1 MQPKELV
8 VPQTDRVGRRK
19 SKKPWK
25 VRLKQNLVRN
35 RWAYV
40 MMAPVIVWFLIFCY
54 WPMTYLGMAFYDY
67 KFLKGYAGSE
77 FIWLDNFKEFFS
89 ARGDAW
95 NIIWNTLAI
104 NLLALVFVFPA
115 PIVFALLLNEIRLKA
130 FKTGVQIIMYLPHF
144 LSTTAFVAFI
154 INFLSPSLGPIGQLF
169 SSLGLEPVY
178 FMGEA
183 KYFRGIQVVSGIW
196 QTMGWNSIVYMAAL
210 AGVDTEMYEAARVDG
225 ANRRNIVF
233 RITIPAILPTIMIML
248 IMQLGQILGSNFEKI
263 YLMQNTMNKDVSE
276 VLSTYVYKQAIR
288 EGEYGMS
295 TAAGLFNSVISLLFV
310 LGSNWLSK
318 KFTETGIF

>member
-1 MQPKELV
+1 MHSNEV
-8 VPQTDRVGRRK
+8 VLSEFSSDNGEK
-19 SKKPWK
+19 KKKPLK
-25 VRLKQNLVRN
+25 LRLKQNIFRN

-40 MMAPVIVWFLIFCY
+40 MMLPVIVWFLIFCY

-67 KFLKGYAGSE
+67 KFLKGFSGSE
-77 FIWLDNFKEFFS
+77 FIWFDNFIEFFS

-104 NLLALVFVFPA
+104 NLLALAFVFPA
-115 PIVFALLLNEIRLKA
+115 PIIFALMLNELPGRT

-169 SSLGLEPVY
+169 SRWGLEPIY
-178 FMGEA
+178 FMGDA

-196 QTMGWNSIVYMAAL
+196 QTMGWNSIVYVAAL

-225 ANRRNIVF
+225 ANRWSIV
-233 RITIPAILPTIMIML
+233 RKITLPSILPTIMIML
-248 IMQLGQILGSNFEKI
+248 IMQLGRILGSNFEKI
-263 YLMQNTMNKDVSE
+263 YLMQNTMNLKVSE
-276 VLSTYVYKQAIR
+276 VLSTYVYKQAIQK
-288 EGEYGMS
+288 GEYGLS
-295 TAAGLFNSVISLLFV
+295 TAAGLFNSLISLIFV